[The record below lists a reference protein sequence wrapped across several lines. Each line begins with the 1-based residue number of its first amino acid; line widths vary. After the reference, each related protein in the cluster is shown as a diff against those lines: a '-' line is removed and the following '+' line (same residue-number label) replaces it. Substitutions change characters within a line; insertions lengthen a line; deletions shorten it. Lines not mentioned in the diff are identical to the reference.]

1 VTDATNARAW
11 VRRLLTDPIDGTVTS
26 IDTRRR
32 RFSGALATFIRLRDQ
47 VCRDPYYDAP
57 IRDLDHL
64 HDYAAGGP
72 TSADNGVG
80 LCRRGNLVDQVPGWH
95 TSGTARHRFV
105 VTPTG
110 HHYKSRPPPA
120 LGPSLTT
127 QPACH
132 QQARA
137 G

>member
-1 VTDATNARAW
+1 
-11 VRRLLTDPIDGTVTS
+11 LLTDPIDGTVTS
-26 IDTRRR
+26 MDTRRR

-47 VCRDPYYDAP
+47 VCRNPYCDAP

-80 LCRRGNLVDQVPGWH
+80 LCQRGNLVDQVPGWH
-95 TSGTARHRFV
+95 AGGTSRHRFIV
-105 VTPTG
+105 IPTG
-110 HHYKSRPPPA
+110 HRYSSRPPPA

-127 QPACH
+127 RQAGQRH
-132 QQARA
+132 ARA